1 MQIIQSQQ
9 NIVERV
15 IRDKDGRLIRARFV
29 VYEVSG
35 RIKARLIDFVYLAEQ
50 ILLNGAVFALNGF
63 SKTKDVISQYFRNTF
78 SYNLNIV
85 SNSLYFNGSKPRA
98 PTFI

>member
-15 IRDKDGRLIRARFV
+15 IRDKDGRLIRARFA
-29 VYEVSG
+29 VYEVGG
-35 RIKARLIDFVYLAEQ
+35 RIKARLIDFVYLTEQ
-50 ILLNGAVFALNGF
+50 ALLAGAVFALTGF
-63 SKTKDVISQYFRNTF
+63 SKARDLVSQYFRNTF

-98 PTFI
+98 PTVI